1 MTFEQS
7 ALLLALAPA
16 LTSSFNL
23 HFTKPS
29 PRIVASFLPKS
40 TSPPPPALG
49 PLFGILDE
57 VNDDSL
63 FSLGGGKP
71 ETTSSGAPVVSDKSQ
86 AFEIFLA
93 ELVFST
99 QDIRVDIMDN
109 IEKAEDPE
117 FRQWLKEK
125 SETSTDVDE
134 REAMRSLSDT
144 IEETVNMIALGKQQV
159 RRSQYYGKASCLQWL
174 QAFAQLLYVYIH
186 VGVLGRFTP
195 RFAPRSALPFYLT

>member
-1 MTFEQS
+1 MKFQQS
-7 ALLLALAPA
+7 ALVLALSFSIA
-16 LTSSFNL
+16 SSFTFL
-23 HFTKPS
+23 LPKPAHLPASALRPSRTPSSPS
-29 PRIVASFLPKS
+29 PTS
-40 TSPPPPALG
+40 TS
-49 PLFGILDE
+49 LFGILDE

-63 FSLGGGKP
+63 FSLGGKT

-117 FRQWLKEK
+117 FRDWLKEK

-134 REAMRSLSDT
+134 REAMRSLFET
-144 IEETVNMIALGKQQV
+144 IEETVRMIALGKQQEEREKQQQEETIAAEGAKLDAQAEV
-159 RRSQYYGKASCLQWL
+159 GRR
-174 QAFAQLLYVYIH
+174 
-186 VGVLGRFTP
+186 
-195 RFAPRSALPFYLT
+195 